1 MPFHTF
7 SNQIYFENI
16 LDFLFH
22 GLILSDFRLIMAAC
36 SLEFRSVLADID
48 LNSRD
53 TLKILK
59 TLKDC
64 EKVPLSLSKSTQ
76 CNP

>member
-1 MPFHTF
+1 
-7 SNQIYFENI
+7 
-16 LDFLFH
+16 
-22 GLILSDFRLIMAAC
+22 MAAC